1 MISTGLKLALMI
13 GSAAAVGMGLLSHQI
28 LRLLY
33 ASQPENC
40 LELGGQLLAIMSVG
54 VLFLAVVQTTTGMLQ
69 GLGKPSYPVKT
80 LLVGIVSKTVLNYVL
95 IGIPQINVLGAA
107 IATVVCYAIAALGN
121 VYMVLKLSKT
131 KLKPVDALVRPAL
144 AAGGMGAAVWGFV
157 RLMGGR
163 LGNTMLTLGAVCLG
177 VLVYAVLA
185 FVLRALSKEDLALI
199 PGGRRVARLM
209 DKLGGKKA

>member
-1 MISTGLKLALMI
+1 
-13 GSAAAVGMGLLSHQI
+13 
-28 LRLLY
+28 
-33 ASQPENC
+33 
-40 LELGGQLLAIMSVG
+40 
-54 VLFLAVVQTTTGMLQ
+54 
-69 GLGKPSYPVKT
+69 
-80 LLVGIVSKTVLNYVL
+80 
-95 IGIPQINVLGAA
+95 
-107 IATVVCYAIAALGN
+107 
-121 VYMVLKLSKT
+121 
-131 KLKPVDALVRPAL
+131 
-144 AAGGMGAAVWGFV
+144 MGAAVWGFV